1 MSITRISPFGS
12 VVVLALAGGIVVP
25 AAAQA
30 TKLVPPA
37 RVTLQLDST
46 TVAQFDV
53 RTFDLGVAQNPPS
66 HDQAVQSTAEIQ
78 LVKQAGPYT
87 GDLVRLSASGERA
100 PSGTI
105 EVLDSLGA
113 PSMTIRLTDVSVVS
127 DHLTSSNARAALEQQ
142 RISLQESLA
151 QLTADYT
158 QAERD
163 LATAEE
169 LGKSKV
175 MTKQDVLRA
184 REHAAELQQRINL
197 ARERQNILAAQ
208 MAGQGALEENVVLH
222 FGRIEIQAPDTG
234 GTMSWDFSARAQS
247 ADSVSR
253 KPSSRSGRARS
264 LRP

>member
-1 MSITRISPFGS
+1 MSITRISRFGS
-12 VVVLALAGGIVVP
+12 VFVFAFTGGIVAP

-37 RVTLQLDST
+37 RVTLQLDSA

-66 HDQAVQSTAEIQ
+66 HDQTAPSTAEIQ

-87 GDLVRLSASGERA
+87 GELVRLSASGERA

-127 DHLTSSNARAALEQQ
+127 DHLTSSDARAALEQQ

-151 QLTADYT
+151 QLNADYQ
-158 QAERD
+158 QAQRD

-184 REHAAELQQRINL
+184 REHATELQQRINL
-197 ARERQNILAAQ
+197 ARERQSILAAQ

-222 FGRIEIQAPDTG
+222 FGRMEIQTPDAG
-234 GTMSWDFSARAQS
+234 GNMTWNFATHGQNQ
-247 ADSVSR
+247 DSLPR
-253 KPSSRSGRARS
+253 KPASRSNGARS